1 MSLAL
6 PAAPVYIV
14 DMAGS
19 AMMII
24 MAFAAMRIAHRLM
37 RRAPRELLWSY
48 LFMLSSA
55 LAAFSVGR
63 GIGHIARDLLISLGH
78 PHIWARLSPIS
89 GAINTATFI
98 FIAAVTLYYSFVEKA
113 FLQIRQTNAK
123 LGEAFEE
130 IRRNQDQVILLERHV
145 IVGRMAATLAHE
157 TRNPLFIIA
166 NSAKS
171 LLRKCEKD
179 NGEVF
184 KLKVIV
190 EESERLQLLI
200 DGILKLKQDVP
211 YLMRRVAASEVLER
225 VERTGRDKAEAARV
239 HLRVSPLSVE
249 VWFEA
254 DMESLLVGLN
264 EIVINAVEASPKGGI
279 VDIEAG
285 REDERFFFRIKDEGK
300 GISPEVYPRIF
311 DPCFST
317 KEFSAGLGLSFA
329 KGIIE
334 ANHGRLKVET
344 VPGKGTTVTVVFP
357 LAGAETVATGTA
369 PA

>member
-1 MSLAL
+1 MSLEL

-14 DMAGS
+14 DMTGS

-24 MAFAAMRIAHRLM
+24 LSFAAMRIAHRLM

-48 LFMLSSA
+48 LFMLASA

-63 GIGHIARDLLISLGH
+63 GIGHIVRDLLISFGY
-78 PHIWARLSPIS
+78 PRIWSLLSPMS

-113 FLQIRQTNAK
+113 FLQIRQAHAK
-123 LGEAFEE
+123 LGEALEE
-130 IRRNQDQVILLERHV
+130 IRRNRDQVILLERHA
-145 IVGRMAATLAHE
+145 IAGRMAATLAHE

-171 LLRKCEKD
+171 LLRKCEKE
-179 NGEVF
+179 NGAVSR
-184 KLKVIV
+184 LKVIV
-190 EESERLQLLI
+190 EESDRLSGLV
-200 DGILKLKQDVP
+200 DGILKVRDNAP
-211 YLMRRVAASEVLER
+211 YLMQRVAANEVLAG
-225 VERTGRDKAEAARV
+225 VERHGRDKAEVARV
-239 HLRVSPLSVE
+239 RLRLSPLSVE
-249 VWFEA
+249 AWFEA
-254 DMESLLVGLN
+254 DRESLVVGLD
-264 EIVINAVEASPKGGI
+264 EIVINAVEASPKGGT
-279 VDIEAG
+279 VDIEAV
-285 REDERFFFRIKDEGK
+285 REAERVVFRVTDAGK
-300 GISPEVYPRIF
+300 GIPAEVMPRIF

-329 KGIIE
+329 KEIIE

-357 LAGAETVATGTA
+357 LEESGTA
-369 PA
+369 AMGSAPA